1 MNEWYRSESTVMP
14 EETDLT
20 SSKVYN
26 YVRRNIEE
34 EERED
39 EEGNTIIMYVFEE
52 MKVPKESWG
61 MYLETIQNTANID
74 YIAMETGI
82 ELEV

>member
-39 EEGNTIIMYVFEE
+39 EEGNIITMYVFEE
-52 MKVPKESWG
+52 MKLPKESWG
-61 MYLETIQNTANID
+61 MYEQLVQAQADID
-74 YIAMETGI
+74 YLSMITED
-82 ELEV
+82 L

>member
-39 EEGNTIIMYVFEE
+39 EEGNIITMYVFEE
-52 MKVPKESWG
+52 MKLPKESWS

>member
-39 EEGNTIIMYVFEE
+39 EEGNTITMYVFEE

-61 MYLETIQNTANID
+61 MYLETIQKTANID

>member
-39 EEGNTIIMYVFEE
+39 EEGNTITMYVFEE
-52 MKVPKESWG
+52 MKVLKESWG

>member
-20 SSKVYN
+20 SSRVYN

-39 EEGNTIIMYVFEE
+39 EEGNTITMYVFEE

>member
-1 MNEWYRSESTVMP
+1 MEWYKAESTVMP
-14 EETDLT
+14 LETDT
-20 SSKVYN
+20 ESSKKYN
-26 YVRRNIEE
+26 FVRQNIEE
-34 EERED
+34 VERE
-39 EEGNTIIMYVFEE
+39 EEGETITMYVYDECRI
-52 MKVPKESWG
+52 PKESWG

>member
-1 MNEWYRSESTVMP
+1 
-14 EETDLT
+14 
-20 SSKVYN
+20 
-26 YVRRNIEE
+26 
-34 EERED
+34 
-39 EEGNTIIMYVFEE
+39 MYVFEE

>member
-39 EEGNTIIMYVFEE
+39 EEGNTITMYVFEE
-52 MKVPKESWG
+52 MKVSKESWG

>member
-39 EEGNTIIMYVFEE
+39 EEGNTITMYVFEE
-52 MKVPKESWG
+52 MKVPKESWS

-82 ELEV
+82 ELEA

>member
-34 EERED
+34 EE
-39 EEGNTIIMYVFEE
+39 GNTITMYVFEE